1 MILCLS
7 LLQSVKWENQGMGYK
22 KEGAL
27 RQFSQKTQLSMRESG
42 KEDPPPKNQLV
53 RCDLCALEPHKDVKV
68 TTRSLFGS
76 WFCLLRLSDTGNV
89 CYVTG

>member
-42 KEDPPPKNQLV
+42 KEDPPPQESTGPLWS
-53 RCDLCALEPHKDVKV
+53 LC
-68 TTRSLFGS
+68 
-76 WFCLLRLSDTGNV
+76 LRTS
-89 CYVTG
+89 